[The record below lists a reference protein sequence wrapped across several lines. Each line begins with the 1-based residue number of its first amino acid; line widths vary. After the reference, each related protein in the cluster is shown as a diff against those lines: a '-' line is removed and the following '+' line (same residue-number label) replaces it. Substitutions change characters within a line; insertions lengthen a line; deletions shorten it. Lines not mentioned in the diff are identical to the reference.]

1 MIGILAGMGP
11 KSTGPFVDT
20 VVAECQTIYGAKHD
34 MDFPHMMIYSCPT
47 PFYMDRPIDHEAMKK
62 AIIEGAQKLEST
74 GVEFIAMPCNTAHLY
89 FDELQR
95 SLSVPILNI
104 VDETLQAIPENTKRV
119 ALLATEATVQAGI
132 YQDGIAKRNIE
143 YIHYEKWQTMIN
155 QIISCIKGGEIEKAR
170 KLWDALVLQL
180 KDEVD
185 TAIIACTDLNVV
197 ASEDFVDSSQ
207 CLAKAVVRM
216 YVETIRGSHLLKWDT
231 HLTKTLE
238 KNLYPLLK

>member
-11 KSTGPFVDT
+11 KSTGPFIDT

-74 GVEFIAMPCNTAHLY
+74 GASFIAMPCNTAHLY
-89 FDELQR
+89 FEELQQ
-95 SLSVPILNI
+95 SLSIPILNI
-104 VDETLQAIPENTKRV
+104 VDETLQAIPKNVKRV

-132 YQDGIAKRNIE
+132 YQDGITKRDIQ
-143 YIHYEKWQTMIN
+143 YIHHEKWQEMIN
-155 QIISCIKGGEIEKAR
+155 QIITYIKYGEVEEAR
-170 KLWDALVLQL
+170 ELWNALVLQL
-180 KDEVD
+180 REEVD

-197 ASEDFVDSSQ
+197 ASEDFVDSAK
-207 CLAKAVVRM
+207 CLAEAVVRM
-216 YVETIRGSHLLKWDT
+216 YLSNIKKSS
-231 HLTKTLE
+231 
-238 KNLYPLLK
+238 

>member
-20 VVAECQTIYGAKHD
+20 VVAKCQTIYGAKHD

-62 AIIEGAQKLEST
+62 AIIEGAQKLESA
-74 GVEFIAMPCNTAHLY
+74 GVDFIAMPCNTAHLY
-89 FDELQR
+89 FEELQQ
-95 SLSVPILNI
+95 SLSIPILNI
-104 VDETLQAIPENTKRV
+104 VDETLKAIPETAKRV

-143 YIHYEKWQTMIN
+143 YIHHEKWQDMI
-155 QIISCIKGGEIEKAR
+155 ITYIKSGKVEEAR
-170 KLWDALVLQL
+170 ELWNALVLQL
-180 KDEVD
+180 REEVD

-216 YVETIRGSHLLKWDT
+216 YVENIRGSK
-231 HLTKTLE
+231 
-238 KNLYPLLK
+238 

>member
-20 VVAECQTIYGAKHD
+20 VVAGCQTIYGAKHD

-74 GVEFIAMPCNTAHLY
+74 GASFIAMPCNTAHLY
-89 FDELQR
+89 FEELQQ
-95 SLSVPILNI
+95 SLSIPILNI
-104 VDETLQAIPENTKRV
+104 VDETLQAIPETAKRV
-119 ALLATEATVQAGI
+119 ALLATEATVQSGI

-143 YIHYEKWQTMIN
+143 YIHYEQWQESIN
-155 QIISCIKGGEIEKAR
+155 EIITYIKSGEVEESHE
-170 KLWDALVLQL
+170 LWNALVLQL
-180 KDEVD
+180 REEVD

-197 ASEDFVDSSQ
+197 VSKNFVDSSQ

-216 YVETIRGSHLLKWDT
+216 YVETIRGPK
-231 HLTKTLE
+231 
-238 KNLYPLLK
+238 

>member
-47 PFYMDRPIDHEAMKK
+47 PFYMDRPIDHAAMKK

-74 GVEFIAMPCNTAHLY
+74 GVDFIAMPCNTAHLY
-89 FDELQR
+89 FEELQR
-95 SLSVPILNI
+95 SITIPILNI
-104 VDETLQAIPENTKRV
+104 VDETLKAIPENTKRV
-119 ALLATEATVQAGI
+119 ALLATEATVQASI
-132 YQDGIAKRNIE
+132 YQDGITKRDIE
-143 YIHYEKWQTMIN
+143 YIHNEQWQEMIN
-155 QIISCIKGGEIEKAR
+155 QIITCIKGGEIEEAR
-170 KLWDALVLQL
+170 KLWSLLVLQL

-197 ASEDFVDSSQ
+197 VSEEFVDSAQ
-207 CLAKAVVRM
+207 CLAKAVVRI
-216 YVETIRGSHLLKWDT
+216 YASNIKKSS
-231 HLTKTLE
+231 
-238 KNLYPLLK
+238 

>member
-20 VVAECQTIYGAKHD
+20 VVAKCQTIYGAKHD

-62 AIIEGAQKLEST
+62 AIIKGAQKLEST
-74 GVEFIAMPCNTAHLY
+74 GVDFIAMPCNTAHLY
-89 FDELQR
+89 FEELQQ
-95 SLSVPILNI
+95 SLSIPILNI
-104 VDETLQAIPENTKRV
+104 VDETLQAIPKNVKRV

-132 YQDGIAKRNIE
+132 YQDGITKRDIE
-143 YIHYEKWQTMIN
+143 YIHHETWQEMIN
-155 QIISCIKGGEIEKAR
+155 QIITYIKSGEVEEAR
-170 KLWDALVLQL
+170 ELWNALVLQL
-180 KDEVD
+180 REVVD

-216 YVETIRGSHLLKWDT
+216 YVGNIRR
-231 HLTKTLE
+231 
-238 KNLYPLLK
+238 PQ

>member
-47 PFYMDRPIDHEAMKK
+47 PFYMDRPIDHAAMKK

-74 GVEFIAMPCNTAHLY
+74 GVDFIAMPCNTAHLY
-89 FDELQR
+89 FEELQR
-95 SLSVPILNI
+95 SITIPILNI
-104 VDETLQAIPENTKRV
+104 VDETLKAIPENTKRV
-119 ALLATEATVQAGI
+119 ALLATEATVQANI
-132 YQDGIAKRNIE
+132 YQDGITKRDIE
-143 YIHYEKWQTMIN
+143 YIHNEQWQEMIN
-155 QIISCIKGGEIEKAR
+155 QIITCIKGGEIEEAR
-170 KLWDALVLQL
+170 KLWSLLVLQL

-197 ASEDFVDSSQ
+197 VSEDFVDSAQ
-207 CLAKAVVRM
+207 CLAKAVVRI
-216 YVETIRGSHLLKWDT
+216 YASNIKKSS
-231 HLTKTLE
+231 
-238 KNLYPLLK
+238 

>member
-34 MDFPHMMIYSCPT
+34 IDFPYMMIYSCPT

-74 GVEFIAMPCNTAHLY
+74 GASFIAMPCNTAHLY
-89 FDELQR
+89 FEELQQ
-95 SLSVPILNI
+95 SLSIPILNI
-104 VDETLQAIPENTKRV
+104 VDETLKAIPETAKRV
-119 ALLATEATVQAGI
+119 ALLATEATVQSGI

-143 YIHYEKWQTMIN
+143 YIHYEQWQESIN
-155 QIISCIKGGEIEKAR
+155 QIITYIKSGEVEEAR
-170 KLWDALVLQL
+170 ELWSALVLQL

-197 ASEDFVDSSQ
+197 ASEDFVDSAQ

-216 YVETIRGSHLLKWDT
+216 YLSN
-231 HLTKTLE
+231 TKRSS
-238 KNLYPLLK
+238 

>member
-74 GVEFIAMPCNTAHLY
+74 GASFIAMPCNTAHLY
-89 FDELQR
+89 FEELQQ
-95 SLSVPILNI
+95 SLSIPILNI
-104 VDETLQAIPENTKRV
+104 VDETLKAIPETAKRV
-119 ALLATEATVQAGI
+119 ALLATEATVQSGI

-143 YIHYEKWQTMIN
+143 YIHYEQWQESIN
-155 QIISCIKGGEIEKAR
+155 QIITYIKSGEVEEAHR
-170 KLWDALVLQL
+170 LWEALVLQL

-197 ASEDFVDSSQ
+197 ASEDFVDSAQ

-216 YVETIRGSHLLKWDT
+216 YVENIRGSQ
-231 HLTKTLE
+231 
-238 KNLYPLLK
+238 

>member
-11 KSTGPFVDT
+11 KSTGPFIDT

-74 GVEFIAMPCNTAHLY
+74 GASFIAMPCNTAHLY
-89 FDELQR
+89 FEELQD
-95 SLSVPILNI
+95 SLSIPILHI
-104 VDETLQAIPENTKRV
+104 VDETLQAIPETAKRV
-119 ALLATEATVQAGI
+119 ALLATEATVQADI

-143 YIHYEKWQTMIN
+143 YIHHETWQEMIN
-155 QIISCIKGGEIEKAR
+155 QIITCIKSGEIEKAHE
-170 KLWDALVLQL
+170 LWNALVLQL
-180 KDEVD
+180 REEVD

-197 ASEDFVDSSQ
+197 AIEDFVDSSQ

-216 YVETIRGSHLLKWDT
+216 YVENIRGPNEYT
-231 HLTKTLE
+231 F
-238 KNLYPLLK
+238 

>member
-34 MDFPHMMIYSCPT
+34 MDFPHMMIYSCQT

-74 GVEFIAMPCNTAHLY
+74 GAGFIAMSCNTAHLY
-89 FDELQR
+89 FEELQQ
-95 SLSVPILNI
+95 SLSIPILNI
-104 VDETLQAIPENTKRV
+104 VDETLKAIPETAKRV
-119 ALLATEATVQAGI
+119 ALLETEATVQAGI

-143 YIHYEKWQTMIN
+143 YIHYEQWQESIN
-155 QIISCIKGGEIEKAR
+155 QIITYIKSGEVEEAR
-170 KLWDALVLQL
+170 ELWSALVLQL

-197 ASEDFVDSSQ
+197 ASEDFVDSAQ

-216 YVETIRGSHLLKWDT
+216 YLSN
-231 HLTKTLE
+231 TKRSS
-238 KNLYPLLK
+238 

>member
-74 GVEFIAMPCNTAHLY
+74 GAGFIAMSCNTAHLY
-89 FDELQR
+89 FEELQQ
-95 SLSVPILNI
+95 SLSIPILNI
-104 VDETLQAIPENTKRV
+104 VDETLKAIPETAKRV
-119 ALLATEATVQAGI
+119 ALLETEATVQAGI

-143 YIHYEKWQTMIN
+143 YIHYEQWQESIN
-155 QIISCIKGGEIEKAR
+155 QIITYIKSGEVEEAR
-170 KLWDALVLQL
+170 ELWSALVLQL

-197 ASEDFVDSSQ
+197 ASEDFVDSAQ

-216 YVETIRGSHLLKWDT
+216 YLSN
-231 HLTKTLE
+231 TKRSS
-238 KNLYPLLK
+238 

>member
-20 VVAECQTIYGAKHD
+20 VVAHCQITYGAKHD
-34 MDFPHMMIYSCPT
+34 MDFPHMMLYSCPT
-47 PFYMDRPIDHEAMKK
+47 PFYMDRPIDHAAMKK

-74 GVEFIAMPCNTAHLY
+74 GVDFIAMPCNTAHLY
-89 FDELQR
+89 FEELQC
-95 SLSVPILNI
+95 SISIPILNI
-104 VDETLQAIPENTKRV
+104 VDETLQTIPENTKRV

-143 YIHYEKWQTMIN
+143 YIHNEKWQTMIN
-155 QIISCIKGGEIEKAR
+155 QIITCIKSGEVEEAR
-170 KLWDALVLQL
+170 KLWSVLVLQL

-197 ASEDFVDSSQ
+197 ASEDFVDSAQ
-207 CLAKAVVRM
+207 CLAQAVVKM
-216 YVETIRGSHLLKWDT
+216 YLSN
-231 HLTKTLE
+231 TK
-238 KNLYPLLK
+238 

>member
-74 GVEFIAMPCNTAHLY
+74 GASFIAMPCNTAHLY
-89 FDELQR
+89 FDELQQ
-95 SLSVPILNI
+95 SLSIPILNI
-104 VDETLQAIPENTKRV
+104 VDETLKAIPETAKRV

-143 YIHYEKWQTMIN
+143 YTHYEQWQESIN
-155 QIISCIKGGEIEKAR
+155 QIITYIKSGEVEEAR
-170 KLWDALVLQL
+170 ELWSALVLQL

-197 ASEDFVDSSQ
+197 ASEDFVDSAQ

-216 YVETIRGSHLLKWDT
+216 YVENIRGSQ
-231 HLTKTLE
+231 
-238 KNLYPLLK
+238 

>member
-11 KSTGPFVDT
+11 KSTGPFIDT

-74 GVEFIAMPCNTAHLY
+74 GASFIAMPCNTAHLY
-89 FDELQR
+89 FEELQD
-95 SLSVPILNI
+95 SLSIPILNI
-104 VDETLQAIPENTKRV
+104 VDETLQAIPETAKRV
-119 ALLATEATVQAGI
+119 ALLATEATVQARI
-132 YQDGIAKRNIE
+132 YQDGIVKRNIE
-143 YIHYEKWQTMIN
+143 YIHHEKWQDMIN
-155 QIISCIKGGEIEKAR
+155 QIITYIKSGKVEEAR
-170 KLWDALVLQL
+170 ELWNALVLQL
-180 KDEVD
+180 REEVD

-216 YVETIRGSHLLKWDT
+216 YLSN
-231 HLTKTLE
+231 TKRSS
-238 KNLYPLLK
+238 

>member
-11 KSTGPFVDT
+11 KSTGPFIDT

-74 GVEFIAMPCNTAHLY
+74 GASFIAMPCNTAHLY
-89 FDELQR
+89 FEELQQ
-95 SLSVPILNI
+95 SLSIPILNI
-104 VDETLQAIPENTKRV
+104 VDETLKAIPETAKRV
-119 ALLATEATVQAGI
+119 ALLATEATVQSGI

-143 YIHYEKWQTMIN
+143 YIHYEQWQESIN
-155 QIISCIKGGEIEKAR
+155 QIITYIKSGEVEEAR
-170 KLWDALVLQL
+170 ELWSALVLQL

-185 TAIIACTDLNVV
+185 TAIIACTDLNVL

-216 YVETIRGSHLLKWDT
+216 YVENIRGSQ
-231 HLTKTLE
+231 
-238 KNLYPLLK
+238 

>member
-11 KSTGPFVDT
+11 KSTGSFVDI

-47 PFYMDRPIDHEAMKK
+47 PFYMDRTIDHEAMKK

-89 FDELQR
+89 FEELQR
-95 SLSVPILNI
+95 SLSIPILNI
-104 VDETLQAIPENTKRV
+104 VDETLKAIPENTKRV

-143 YIHYEKWQTMIN
+143 YIHHETWQEMMN
-155 QIISCIKGGEIEKAR
+155 QIITCIKSGEVE
-170 KLWDALVLQL
+170 LWNALVLQL
-180 KDEVD
+180 KDTVD

-197 ASEDFVDSSQ
+197 ASEDFVDSAQ
-207 CLAKAVVRM
+207 CLAEAVVSM
-216 YVETIRGSHLLKWDT
+216 YVENIRGSK
-231 HLTKTLE
+231 
-238 KNLYPLLK
+238 

>member
-20 VVAECQTIYGAKHD
+20 VVAGCQTIYGAKHD

-47 PFYMDRPIDHEAMKK
+47 PFYMDHPIDHEAMKK

-74 GVEFIAMPCNTAHLY
+74 GASFIAMPCNTAHLY
-89 FDELQR
+89 FEELQR
-95 SLSVPILNI
+95 SLSIPILNI
-104 VDETLQAIPENTKRV
+104 VDETLQAIPETAKRV

-155 QIISCIKGGEIEKAR
+155 QIIMYIKSGEVEEAR
-170 KLWDALVLQL
+170 KLWSALVVQL

-216 YVETIRGSHLLKWDT
+216 YLPNIKRSS
-231 HLTKTLE
+231 
-238 KNLYPLLK
+238 

>member
-20 VVAECQTIYGAKHD
+20 VVAACQIIYGAKHD

-89 FDELQR
+89 FEELQR
-95 SLSVPILNI
+95 SLSIPILNI
-104 VDETLQAIPENTKRV
+104 VDETLKVIPETAKRV
-119 ALLATEATVQAGI
+119 ALLATEATIKAGI
-132 YQDGIAKRNIE
+132 YQAGIAKRNIE
-143 YIHYEKWQTMIN
+143 YIHHEKWQTMIN
-155 QIISCIKGGEIEKAR
+155 QIITYIKSGEVEAAR
-170 KLWDALVLQL
+170 ELWNALVVHL

-197 ASEDFVDSSQ
+197 ANEDFIGSAQ
-207 CLAKAVVRM
+207 CLAKAVVEM
-216 YVETIRGSHLLKWDT
+216 HVSNKKKHS
-231 HLTKTLE
+231 
-238 KNLYPLLK
+238 

>member
-11 KSTGPFVDT
+11 KSTGPFIDT

-34 MDFPHMMIYSCPT
+34 MDFPYMMIYSCPT

-74 GVEFIAMPCNTAHLY
+74 GASFIAMPCNTAHLY
-89 FDELQR
+89 FEELQD
-95 SLSVPILNI
+95 SLSIPILNI
-104 VDETLQAIPENTKRV
+104 VDETLQAIPETAKRV

-132 YQDGIAKRNIE
+132 YQDGIVKRNIE
-143 YIHYEKWQTMIN
+143 YIHHEKWQDMIN
-155 QIISCIKGGEIEKAR
+155 QIITYIKSGKVEEAR
-170 KLWDALVLQL
+170 ELWNALVLQL
-180 KDEVD
+180 REEVD

-207 CLAKAVVRM
+207 CLAKAVVWM
-216 YVETIRGSHLLKWDT
+216 YVENIRGAK
-231 HLTKTLE
+231 
-238 KNLYPLLK
+238 

>member
-47 PFYMDRPIDHEAMKK
+47 PFYMNRPIDHEAMKK

-89 FDELQR
+89 FEELQQ
-95 SLSVPILNI
+95 SLSIPILNI
-104 VDETLQAIPENTKRV
+104 VDETLKAIPETAKRV

-132 YQDGIAKRNIE
+132 YQDGITKLNIE
-143 YIHYEKWQTMIN
+143 YIHHETWQESIN
-155 QIISCIKGGEIEKAR
+155 QIISCIKGGEIEKAHE
-170 KLWDALVLQL
+170 LWNALVLQL
-180 KDEVD
+180 RDEVD

-197 ASEDFVDSSQ
+197 VSENFVDSSQ

-216 YVETIRGSHLLKWDT
+216 YVETIRGSK
-231 HLTKTLE
+231 
-238 KNLYPLLK
+238 

>member
-20 VVAECQTIYGAKHD
+20 VVAGCQTIYGAKHD

-62 AIIEGAQKLEST
+62 RLLKEHKTWKYWRKLYRYAVQYGASL
-74 GVEFIAMPCNTAHLY
+74 FWRITAFSFY
-89 FDELQR
+89 PDFKYSWR
-95 SLSVPILNI
+95 NVTSNSWNC
-104 VDETLQAIPENTKRV
+104 KRV

-155 QIISCIKGGEIEKAR
+155 QIIMYIKSGEVEEAR
-170 KLWDALVLQL
+170 KLWSALVVQL

-197 ASEDFVDSSQ
+197 AEWGFCWFFSMSCESG
-207 CLAKAVVRM
+207 C
-216 YVETIRGSHLLKWDT
+216 
-231 HLTKTLE
+231 
-238 KNLYPLLK
+238 

>member
-20 VVAECQTIYGAKHD
+20 VVAGCQTIYGAKHD

-74 GVEFIAMPCNTAHLY
+74 GASFIAMPCNMAHLY
-89 FDELQR
+89 FEELQQ
-95 SLSVPILNI
+95 SLSIPILNI
-104 VDETLQAIPENTKRV
+104 VDETLQVIPETAKRV
-119 ALLATEATVQAGI
+119 ALLATEATVQSGI

-143 YIHYEKWQTMIN
+143 YIHHETWQEMIN
-155 QIISCIKGGEIEKAR
+155 QIITCIKSGEIEKAHE
-170 KLWDALVLQL
+170 LWNTLVLQL
-180 KDEVD
+180 RDEVD

-207 CLAKAVVRM
+207 CLAKAVVKM
-216 YVETIRGSHLLKWDT
+216 YVENGS
-231 HLTKTLE
+231 
-238 KNLYPLLK
+238 NPNF

>member
-20 VVAECQTIYGAKHD
+20 VIAGCQTIYGAKHD

-47 PFYMDRPIDHEAMKK
+47 PFYMDRPIDHAAMKK

-74 GVEFIAMPCNTAHLY
+74 GVDFIAMPCNTAHLY
-89 FDELQR
+89 FEELQR
-95 SLSVPILNI
+95 SITIPILNI
-104 VDETLQAIPENTKRV
+104 VDETLKAIPENTKKV

-132 YQDGIAKRNIE
+132 YQDGITKRNIE
-143 YIHYEKWQTMIN
+143 YIHNEQWQEMIN
-155 QIISCIKGGEIEKAR
+155 QIITCIKGGEIEKAR
-170 KLWDALVLQL
+170 KLWSVLVLQL

-197 ASEDFVDSSQ
+197 LSEDFVDSSQ

-216 YVETIRGSHLLKWDT
+216 YVSNIKRSS
-231 HLTKTLE
+231 
-238 KNLYPLLK
+238 

>member
-34 MDFPHMMIYSCPT
+34 MEFPHMMIYSCPT
-47 PFYMDRPIDHEAMKK
+47 PFYMDRPIDHGAMKK
-62 AIIEGAQKLEST
+62 AIIDGAQKLEST
-74 GVEFIAMPCNTAHLY
+74 GASFIAMPCNTAHLY
-89 FDELQR
+89 FEELQD
-95 SLSVPILNI
+95 SLSIPILNI
-104 VDETLQAIPENTKRV
+104 VDETLKAIPETAKRV

-143 YIHYEKWQTMIN
+143 YTYYEKWQTMIN
-155 QIISCIKGGEIEKAR
+155 QIITYIKSGEVEEAR
-170 KLWDALVLQL
+170 KLWSALVVQL
-180 KDEVD
+180 KDEVA

-216 YVETIRGSHLLKWDT
+216 YLSNIKRSS
-231 HLTKTLE
+231 
-238 KNLYPLLK
+238 

>member
-20 VVAECQTIYGAKHD
+20 VVAQCQTIYGAKHD

-47 PFYMDRPIDHEAMKK
+47 PFYMDRPIDHAAMKK

-74 GVEFIAMPCNTAHLY
+74 RVDFIVMPCNTAHLY
-89 FDELQR
+89 FEELQH
-95 SLSVPILNI
+95 SISIPILNI
-104 VDETLQAIPENTKRV
+104 VDETLKAIPENTKRI

-143 YIHYEKWQTMIN
+143 YIHNEKWQEMIN
-155 QIISCIKGGEIEKAR
+155 QIITCIKGGEVKEAR
-170 KLWDALVLQL
+170 QLWSALVLQL

-207 CLAKAVVRM
+207 CLAEAVIKM
-216 YVETIRGSHLLKWDT
+216 YLSNTRRL
-231 HLTKTLE
+231 
-238 KNLYPLLK
+238 